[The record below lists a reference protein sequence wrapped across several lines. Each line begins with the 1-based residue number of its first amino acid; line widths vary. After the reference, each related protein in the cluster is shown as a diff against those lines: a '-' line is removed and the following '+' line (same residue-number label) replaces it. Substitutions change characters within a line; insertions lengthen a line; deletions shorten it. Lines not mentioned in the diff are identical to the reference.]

1 MAAAGLLG
9 PESPDLVLFPFI
21 AFVVTFCNE
30 LRFGEPFT
38 YALIQLW
45 SRLTHR

>member
-1 MAAAGLLG
+1 MAATGLLG
-9 PESPDLVLFPFI
+9 PDRVLFPFI